1 MNEITD
7 SVIEQSKNALQSAV
21 GKSKRALVQMTQK
34 GANTSLLVKRLK
46 ALSISLVVLENEGK
60 HLSTLFSHSELS
72 ETRSIL
78 INLLI
83 SMEHIYQKSTF
94 GSSQRTLLEKRILA
108 MNLVIQ
114 MIDENQ

>member
-1 MNEITD
+1 MVDISRSALT
-7 SVIEQSKNALQSAV
+7 VSKKALQSAV
-21 GKSKRALVQMTQK
+21 GKSKRALAQMTQK

-78 INLLI
+78 NNLLI
-83 SMEHIYQKSTF
+83 SIERSYEKSKS
-94 GSSQRTLLEKRILA
+94 GSSQRTLLEKRIMA
-108 MNLVIQ
+108 MKLVIQ
-114 MIDENQ
+114 MIDENK

>member
-1 MNEITD
+1 MED
-7 SVIEQSKNALQSAV
+7 VSGSVLTVSKKALQSAV
-21 GKSKRALVQMTQK
+21 GKSKRALAQMTQK

-46 ALSISLVVLENEGK
+46 ALSISLIVLENEGK
-60 HLSTLFSHSELS
+60 HLSTLFSHSELA

-83 SMEHIYQKSTF
+83 SIEHIYQKSKL